1 MKLLVDIGNTS
12 AKLAVADNDIV
23 HCERLVG
30 TWSDTLSRLI
40 KEYDITSVR
49 ISTVVNDNEELHD
62 FIEHLHL
69 PALWLS
75 SNLPYPQEPLKNVPK
90 GFGADRWV
98 ADVGAMS
105 LAPNRTLL
113 VIDAGTCI
121 TYDVISSAGE
131 FLGGAISPGVQ
142 LRLTAMHE
150 HTARLPLIDATG
162 LRDATELIDTTGLI
176 NATGLRD
183 DAASLI
189 DDATCHEADF
199 LGHDTQTSMLS
210 SAINGTKYE
219 IEGYIRRLLKIY
231 PDLHVFISGGNDFRL
246 ADDISCPIKH
256 VPNLVL
262 IGLNVL
268 T

>member
-1 MKLLVDIGNTS
+1 MKLLIDIGNTS

-40 KEYDITSVR
+40 KEYDITSAR

-121 TYDVISSAGE
+121 TYDVISNIGE

-162 LRDATELIDTTGLI
+162 
-176 NATGLRD
+176 
-183 DAASLI
+183 
-189 DDATCHEADF
+189 HEADF

-210 SAINGTKYE
+210 SAVNGTKYE
-219 IEGYIRRLLKIY
+219 IEGYVRRLLKIY
-231 PDLHVFISGGNDFRL
+231 PDLHVFITGGNDFCL

-256 VPNLVL
+256 VPNLVF
-262 IGLNVL
+262 IGLNAL
-268 T
+268 